1 MIMKKIFRI
10 LILPAF
16 ALLTVTGC
24 KKSFEDLTKNNNV
37 PSVVP
42 ASLLFNGIL
51 NKMADLPQSSNEI
64 YSQYYLYN
72 YDYYGNNRYDGFA
85 NGGDNYYNTLKNVVV
100 MEQRAAATGG
110 AAVNPYEALGKFFRA
125 YFFSKMSLEEGDI
138 PMKQALQGIDN
149 LTPTYDSQ
157 KDVMVQSLAWLE
169 AANADL
175 TKLIADPNSGGTGV
189 GATLSNDIYF
199 GNDLAKWQKTV
210 NSFHIRLLLA
220 LSKKTADID
229 VKAQFA
235 AIVGNP
241 AKYPIMTSSDDNLQY
256 KFVAPSNYY
265 PQNPDNFGQNG
276 SRQNSSATYIGLLTK
291 FKDPRVFVTAEPSRY
306 LVDTLKQSPTSFD
319 SFVGA
324 DPGLDLGVMY
334 NNATLQ
340 RYSFINRKH
349 FYSTYIG
356 EPSIQIGYPELMF
369 NIAEGIN
376 RGWATGNAETYYIN
390 GIQAS
395 YQYYGIPTVAGAS
408 IFSAYFYRPG
418 ATKGPADQSSYDV
431 FPVTVNWTT
440 YYAQPAVKYADGA
453 TGLTQILQQKYLALF
468 RHSGLESYFTYR
480 RTGVPTFTTG
490 PGTGNSSRIPTR
502 FEYPQSERTVNA
514 TNYKAALTSQF
525 GGSDDINGIMW
536 LLK

>member
-1 MIMKKIFRI
+1 MMKKIFI
-10 LILPAF
+10 NYLLPVFMVLA
-16 ALLTVTGC
+16 VTGC

-37 PSVVP
+37 PSTVP

-64 YSQYYLYN
+64 YCQYYIYN

-85 NGGDNYYNTLKNVVV
+85 SGGDNYYSSIKNVLD
-100 MEQRAAATGG
+100 MEKQAAATGG

-138 PMKQALQGIDN
+138 PMTEAIKGLDN
-149 LTPTYDSQ
+149 LTPAYDTQ
-157 KDVMVQSLAWLE
+157 KTVMTQSLAWLE
-169 AANADL
+169 SANADL
-175 TKLIADPNSGGTGV
+175 TQLISDPSIAGSGV
-189 GATLSNDIYF
+189 GSTLSNDIYF
-199 GNDLAKWQKTV
+199 NNDLSKWQKTV
-210 NSFHIRLLLA
+210 NAFHIRLLLA

-229 VKAQFA
+229 VKSQFA

-241 AKYPIMTSSDDNLQY
+241 TKYPIMENISDNLQY
-256 KFVAPSNYY
+256 VFVSPSNYY
-265 PQNPDNFGQNG
+265 PQNPNNFGQNG
-276 SRQNSSATYIGLLTK
+276 SRQNMSATYVSLLTQ

-306 LVDTLKQSPTSFD
+306 LVDTLKQSPTDFA

-324 DPGLDLGVMY
+324 DAGLDLGVMY

-340 RYSFINRKH
+340 RYSFLNRKH
-349 FYSTYIG
+349 FYSTYTG

-376 RGWATGNAETYYIN
+376 LGWASGDAEAYYKK

-395 YQYYGIPTVAGAS
+395 FDSYSIPTGTGA
-408 IFSAYFYRPG
+408 FTAYFYHP
-418 ATKGPADQSSYDV
+418 TTNSKGVTDGTSYNTYQV
-431 FPVTVNWTT
+431 SVNWDT
-440 YYAQPAVKYADGA
+440 YYAQALVKYASGA
-453 TGLTQILQQKYLALF
+453 TGLKQILQQKYLALF

-490 PGTGNSSRIPTR
+490 PGTGNGTRIPLR
-502 FEYPQSERTVNA
+502 FEYPTSERTVNA
-514 TNYKAALTSQF
+514 VNYNKALSNQY
-525 GGSDDINGIMW
+525 GGSDDINATMW
-536 LLK
+536 ILK